1 MCVATASAGILAGA
15 LSIGS
20 TVMGFVGQQQAAQA
34 QMDHQAR
41 LAAARNKQIEQNN
54 KLTIRSL
61 NDQNRAINARTR
73 QEQEA
78 SSQRAQGIQT
88 EVSQRKGRAQVGAG
102 ESGVTGV
109 SRDLLMAEFDRAQ
122 SEHLA
127 GLERQQRFQSQSVF
141 FQQQGLQAQAEG
153 RLQSIQPY
161 VPTPVN
167 FPSPF
172 AAALN
177 IGSGAL
183 YGYDRH
189 MFYNGEGP
197 YNPQPTPSSA
207 AQTFAD
213 NQDTINQGL
222 QAFTQYGI

>member
-1 MCVATASAGILAGA
+1 MCVATASAGLLAGA

-20 TVMGFVGQQQAAQA
+20 TAIGFYGQQQQAQA

-41 LAAARNKQIEQNN
+41 LGQARNEQIKQNN
-54 KLTIRSL
+54 RLTLRSL
-61 NDQNRAINARTR
+61 SDQNKAINARTR

-78 SSQRAQGIQT
+78 ASQRAQAIQS
-88 EVSQRKGRAQVGAG
+88 EVSSRKGRAQVGAG
-102 ESGVTGV
+102 ESGVTGI
-109 SRDLLMAEFDRAQ
+109 SRDLLMAEFDRSQ

-127 GLERQQRFQSQSVF
+127 GLERQQQFQGQSVF
-141 FQQQGLQAQAEG
+141 FQQQGLQSQAEG

-189 MFYNGEGP
+189 QFYNGQGP
-197 YNPQPTPSSA
+197 YNPEGPGPSQA
-207 AQTFAD
+207 AQTF
-213 NQDTINQGL
+213 GV
-222 QAFTQYGI
+222 